1 MKDITALYYE
11 LRKKTKENMTTGKIG
26 NKRIYVTVPII
37 RVCQVKCVSFLIFC
51 GGR

>member
-37 RVCQVKCVSFLIFC
+37 PYPEVFVFLL
-51 GGR
+51 